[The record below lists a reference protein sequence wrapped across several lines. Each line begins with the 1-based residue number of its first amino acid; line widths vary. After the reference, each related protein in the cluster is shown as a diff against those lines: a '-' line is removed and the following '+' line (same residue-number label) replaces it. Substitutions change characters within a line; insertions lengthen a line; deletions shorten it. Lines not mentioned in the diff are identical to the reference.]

1 MRIKGAKDS
10 YSLILCKMN
19 GKRMG
24 MIPCE
29 IVEIKRGIKTVSEIT
44 FTVNKYY
51 GEDNKLN
58 ILYDELKDERII
70 ELGKDECY
78 VIKNIVETNETIKT
92 VTAYSREKKLFK
104 NSAEFEDITLTL
116 KTPYTDIEGCFSL
129 DELLYDETG
138 WHIRYV
144 SESVLYKSETIFD
157 ESTGEFKTSIKK
169 PYEEKLRYQE
179 SVSTNWYDF
188 IDKDISE
195 QFECFPVFNSYS
207 KTIDLYSDEELGNI
221 DIDENGNK
229 IEKIQKPEL
238 MLSYDNYLKSIEVT
252 SNTEEIITRL
262 KLSGNEDL
270 TISEINPSGET
281 FIEDFSFFIDSREM
295 SDELISAL
303 ELYYIM
309 VKKRAVDWNRLRTS
323 KNTKESEM
331 TAMKTE
337 LLIVYSKIKA
347 FEFAIEQSSDEAFDA
362 KQQEELNILN
372 DKRVILERD
381 INNLND
387 EIILLQKSIEN
398 INKLCKKKY
407 ATDDNGALI
416 FNENLLNEL
425 KDFIYQDSYS
435 NDAITEAPTL
445 MQVGTT
451 QLKRRCIPTKSWSV
465 DSVNFV
471 EHLIDNGFRQ
481 QWNGEL
487 GLGDMIVLKGNESL
501 EIIYLIGYT
510 QNFKDKTIQLELS
523 NKKDESDFS
532 LTIGERLTQGKE
544 AYRIA
549 KKSRSTINMVNKNRY
564 GLTYDKINKKIL

>member
-58 ILYDELKDERII
+58 ILYDELKDERFI
-70 ELGKDECY
+70 ELDKDECY

-303 ELYYIM
+303 ESYYIM
-309 VKKRAVDWNRLRTS
+309 VKKRAGDWNRLRTS
-323 KNTKESEM
+323 KKEKESEM
-331 TAMKTE
+331 TAKKTE
-337 LLIVYSKIKA
+337 LLIVYSKIKS
-347 FEFAIEQSSDEAFDA
+347 FEFAMEQSSDEGFNAR
-362 KQQEELNILN
+362 QQEELNKLN
-372 DKRVILERD
+372 DKRVLLERD

-387 EIILLQKSIEN
+387 EIILLQQSIEN

-407 ATDDNGALI
+407 ATNDNGVLI
-416 FNENLLNEL
+416 FNENLLDEL

-435 NDAITEAPTL
+435 NDAITEASTL

-451 QLKRRCIPTKSWSV
+451 QLKRKGVPTKSWSV
-465 DSVNFV
+465 DSVDLG
-471 EHLIDNGFRQ
+471 EH
-481 QWNGEL
+481 
-487 GLGDMIVLKGNESL
+487 
-501 EIIYLIGYT
+501 
-510 QNFKDKTIQLELS
+510 
-523 NKKDESDFS
+523 
-532 LTIGERLTQGKE
+532 
-544 AYRIA
+544 
-549 KKSRSTINMVNKNRY
+549 
-564 GLTYDKINKKIL
+564 